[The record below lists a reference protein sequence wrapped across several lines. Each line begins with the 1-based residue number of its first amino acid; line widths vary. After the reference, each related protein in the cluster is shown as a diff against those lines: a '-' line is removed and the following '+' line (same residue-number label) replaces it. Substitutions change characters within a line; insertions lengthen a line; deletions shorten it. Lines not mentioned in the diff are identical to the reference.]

1 MSFDAIQG
9 QVTAIETLTRALRHD
24 LVHHAYRF
32 EGIDGVGKE
41 RTALAFIQALL
52 CPEEPLGCGRCET
65 CRRSVTFTEGPPS
78 VPLHP
83 DVVLIGRGVYPP
95 ETIGGK
101 RETSEISV
109 EQIRRVVL
117 ARVQYPPHEARA
129 QVFLVRDAEQLSISA
144 ANALLKT
151 LEEPRAATH
160 FILLTAQPERLLDT
174 IRSRT
179 MPVRFG
185 PLSEEVL
192 LELLREKGIEK
203 QAALDAVAIAG
214 GSAAVAFEAAA
225 EGEADR
231 NAFVEA
237 VLGAMK
243 SPHLDAGVKLGEGLR
258 RDRSEVV
265 VDLMALSA
273 YVVRRSREA
282 VAKGDLARAE
292 GWASRHAL
300 VLDAIDAVQRNGA
313 VNVVVA
319 GLVASLRQGIQRRP
333 GDKPPIVVQ
342 RR

>member
-1 MSFDAIQG
+1 MPFDAIQG
-9 QVTAIETLTRALRHD
+9 QLTAIETLTRALGHD

-41 RTALAFIQALL
+41 RTALAFAQALL
-52 CPEEPLGCGRCET
+52 CPEEALGCGRCET
-65 CRRSVTFTEGPPS
+65 CRRSVSFSEGPPS

-83 DVVLIGRGVYPP
+83 DVVLVGRGVYPP

-101 RETSEISV
+101 KETSEISV

-117 ARVQYPPHEARA
+117 ARVQYAPHEAKA
-129 QVFLVRDAEQLSISA
+129 QVFIVRDAEQLSISA

-160 FILLTAQPERLLDT
+160 FLLLTAQPERLLDT

-185 PLSEEVL
+185 PLSEEILLGL
-192 LELLREKGIEK
+192 LEGEGVEK
-203 QAALDAVAIAG
+203 QAALDAVALAG
-214 GSAAVAFEAAA
+214 GSAASAFEAVA
-225 EGEADR
+225 EGESDR
-231 NAFVEA
+231 NTFVEA
-237 VLGAMK
+237 VVAAMK
-243 SPHLDAGVKLGEGLR
+243 SPHLDVGVRLGEGLG
-258 RDRSEVV
+258 RDRAQVV
-265 VDLMALSA
+265 VDLLALSA

-282 VAKGDLARAE
+282 VAKGDVARAE
-292 GWASRHAL
+292 GWARRHGL
-300 VLDAIDAVQRNGA
+300 VLDAIDAIQRNGA

-319 GLVASLRQGIQRRP
+319 GLVASLQQGRQRRP
-333 GDKPPIVVQ
+333 GAKPPIVVQ